1 MGKLKK
7 GRPKQ
12 GSARKQAMVSVLQQ
26 VWTYG
31 ASTKGDV
38 ARSQADEFAEAASR
52 GLLTTVIIP
61 GGEVHGRLW
70 KITGAG
76 LAYLTA
82 NVGTLSLEE
91 LDYVEAHCAA

>member
-7 GRPKQ
+7 GRPKK

-31 ASTKGDV
+31 ASTKGDA
-38 ARSQADEFAEAASR
+38 ARTHADEVAEAASR

-70 KITGAG
+70 KITEAG

-82 NVGTLSLEE
+82 NVGTLSQEE